1 MDDLEEMYA
10 GENELCGTTMT
21 SAGSIGHVECM
32 EGLVCQA
39 ATDYMTYGYASFICV
54 NDTTN
59 YGEEPEE
66 MYAAEDEHC
75 GYTVTTAGEDGYIE
89 CMDGLVCKA
98 VEDSSATDSYG
109 YTTICIN
116 DTTDYGEGAD
126 GVWDG
131 GETDITGFWT

>member
-1 MDDLEEMYA
+1 MIFATFCADSRHCTNDDECDGDLICKEFLHANGYPEYLCSEADDEEPEEMYA

-59 YGEEPEE
+59 YEEG
-66 MYAAEDEHC
+66 A
-75 GYTVTTAGEDGYIE
+75 
-89 CMDGLVCKA
+89 
-98 VEDSSATDSYG
+98 
-109 YTTICIN
+109 
-116 DTTDYGEGAD
+116 YGE
-126 GVWDG
+126 W
-131 GETDITGFWT
+131 